1 MKDTKVFPKKKKKKS
16 NNMVENDTKLDNIDN
31 IDINK
36 IVVSHKVSFGK
47 KDFKYFIDYK
57 DAKKIDLYAYYFQK

>member
-16 NNMVENDTKLDNIDN
+16 NNMVENDKKLDNIDN

-36 IVVSHKVSFGK
+36 IVVCHKVSFGK
-47 KDFKYFIDYK
+47 KDFKYFIDYI
-57 DAKKIDLYAYYFQK
+57 DAKKIGLYAYYFQK